1 MTTIDW
7 GFTQAIGIWTVGLI
21 FSAISML
28 ILYFTMFEKIK
39 TSIDDTKNEIKT
51 ILKEIIAEL
60 KNALKESSDNLKDS
74 LPELSQNAIQN
85 TPENKLLAENFTS
98 QIPKV

>member
-7 GFTQAIGIWTVGLI
+7 GFTQAVGIWTVGLV
-21 FSAISML
+21 FSTISML

-51 ILKEIIAEL
+51 ILKEIIDEL
-60 KNALKESSDNLKDS
+60 KNALKESGDNLKNS
-74 LPELSQNAIQN
+74 LPDIPPN
-85 TPENKLLAENFTS
+85 TPENKLAENVAN